1 MLKNQKTLIT
11 GVEKRIGREVFFEA
25 LKAEAH
31 VIDITRNQK
40 DIKNL
45 YLFKGKYKLFY
56 NEMISKFLYKD

>member
-11 GVEKRIGREVFFEA
+11 GVEKRIGGEIFFEA

-45 YLFKGKYKLFY
+45 YQFKGKYKLFY